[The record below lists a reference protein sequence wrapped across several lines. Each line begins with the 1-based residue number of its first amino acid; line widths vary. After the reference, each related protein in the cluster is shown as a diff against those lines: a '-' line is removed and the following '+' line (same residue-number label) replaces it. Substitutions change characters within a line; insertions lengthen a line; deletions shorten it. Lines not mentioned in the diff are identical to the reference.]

1 MTTKSI
7 VASHNQIISYNEID
21 CGIGNIEYKQPDNL
35 LLQQLMEEFAAQIKK
50 DTPSGVLL
58 GLKSL
63 DKEVVTNL
71 EDEILELNDK
81 VKELSDRVE
90 EYENAEEG
98 GFGSEIDCG
107 IDVINYEEPGSIV
120 LQSVM
125 ENLGEAILKHGA
137 SKIDQILND
146 LK

>member
-1 MTTKSI
+1 MVAFKPSI
-7 VASHNQIISYNEID
+7 EELSTNRID
-21 CGIGNIEYKQPDNL
+21 CGIGFIEYRQPDNL
-35 LLQQLMEEFAAQIKK
+35 LLQNLMSEFEEQIKK
-50 DTPSGVLL
+50 DTPNGVLN

-63 DKEVVTNL
+63 DKDKVANL
-71 EDEILELNDK
+71 EEEIDGLNSIIRGLRDE
-81 VKELSDRVE
+81 VM
-90 EYENAEEG
+90 EYETAEEE

-137 SKIDQILND
+137 NKIDQILND